1 LVALAVGLERIL
13 EFPFRTGYA
22 FHGQRAGKL
31 VVAEGLGRA
40 ATTE

>member
-22 FHGQRAGKL
+22 FHGQR
-31 VVAEGLGRA
+31 EGLGRA